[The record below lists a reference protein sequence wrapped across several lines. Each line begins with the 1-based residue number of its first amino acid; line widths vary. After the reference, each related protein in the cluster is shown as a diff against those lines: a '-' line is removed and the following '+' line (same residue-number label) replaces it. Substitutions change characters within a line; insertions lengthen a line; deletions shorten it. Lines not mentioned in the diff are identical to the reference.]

1 MSATDLRP
9 ATPSLAVPAAR
20 TMWLILAAVLIA
32 DVLDLLDSTLTI
44 IAAPT
49 IAADLGGGAG
59 LIKWLGSAYALA
71 LGSLL
76 VVGGRIGDRY
86 GQRPTFLIGITG
98 FTLASLLCGLAPT
111 PEVLIAG
118 RLLQGASG
126 ALLIPQ
132 GFAIMISAFPRPMLE
147 KAFSAFGPILALT
160 IVCGPI
166 VGAFIIN
173 ADIAG
178 LGWRPMFLINIVL
191 GSIGLALAWK
201 VLPRTK
207 PDGTVVLDG
216 LGAGLLVATMLCV
229 IYSLI
234 EGSTS
239 GWSPLVAGIGVGGI
253 ACLIA
258 FGGRQRV
265 APNPLIEPSLLKNR
279 GFTAGLVMALAFFAV
294 VSGLGYV
301 LSLFLQQGTGRTPVE
316 TALTGIA
323 PMAAGIMVASPGGA
337 TDGPPRTLARARWVV
352 RDSGRRADPDGGR
365 GHPGHVHRDVVA
377 GGADVRD
384 RSGHGLL
391 HRHPLRHRRRRRGPE
406 GGGVGKRVA
415 QRGAADRGRA
425 GSRDHHLGLVLGG
438 RHRCLIRDGHLPGGG
453 GCGPGRLL
461 RARDAPAPQG
471 GGSRDDGWR
480 PGLGSVRSLTAQKRS
495 LVCTVVPSCNPAWL
509 WRIVEGSYRAAR
521 SIQVR

>member
-9 ATPSLAVPAAR
+9 AMPSLAAPAAR

-49 IAADLGGGAG
+49 IATDLGGGEG
-59 LIKWLGSAYALA
+59 LIKWLGAAYALA

-76 VVGGRIGDRY
+76 VVGGRVGDRY

-98 FTLASLLCGLAPT
+98 VTLASLVCGLAPS
-111 PEVLIAG
+111 PEVLIVG

-147 KAFSAFGPILALT
+147 KAFSSFGPILALT

-173 ADIAG
+173 ADFLG

-191 GSIGLALAWK
+191 GTIGLVLAWK

-239 GWSPLVAGIGVGGI
+239 GWSPLVAGIGVVGMISFTGF
-253 ACLIA
+253 AL
-258 FGGRQRV
+258 RQRT
-265 APNPLIEPSLLKNR
+265 APNPLIEPSLLSDR

-301 LSLFLQQGTGRTPVE
+301 LSLFLQQGTGRTAVE

-323 PMAAGIMVASPGGA
+323 PMAGGIMLASIAAAPLMGRLGRWLVLAGLLVTVAGVLILMA
-337 TDGPPRTLARARWVV
+337 
-352 RDSGRRADPDGGR
+352 
-365 GHPGHVHRDVVA
+365 VVA
-377 GGADVRD
+377 TQGTSIGTWSLVAPMFVIGLGMGFCIGTLFDIAVGDVDQKEAGSASGSLSAVQQIASALGAAIITSVWFAAATTDV
-384 RSGHGLL
+384 STAMITCLVVVVVLIGCCGL
-391 HRHPLRHRRRRRGPE
+391 
-406 GGGVGKRVA
+406 VA
-415 QRGAADRGRA
+415 LLPRKAADRDV
-425 GSRDHHLGLVLGG
+425 S
-438 RHRCLIRDGHLPGGG
+438 GGG
-453 GCGPGRLL
+453 
-461 RARDAPAPQG
+461 PASG
-471 GGSRDDGWR
+471 VSE
-480 PGLGSVRSLTAQKRS
+480 T
-495 LVCTVVPSCNPAWL
+495 
-509 WRIVEGSYRAAR
+509 
-521 SIQVR
+521 